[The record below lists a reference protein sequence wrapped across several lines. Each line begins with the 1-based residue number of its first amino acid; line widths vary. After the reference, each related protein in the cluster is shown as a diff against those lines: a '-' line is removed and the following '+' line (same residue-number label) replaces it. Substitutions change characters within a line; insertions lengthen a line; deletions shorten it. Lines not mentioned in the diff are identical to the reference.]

1 MFLKAVGFAKQP
13 LNKEQ
18 NSELKVFF
26 SRLSQE
32 LRTHQNE
39 IDRRSL
45 VLLTESAVSDP
56 SKAKRIIELAKES
69 KSAIDVVKTF
79 LNENSQIDFTT
90 IKALGN
96 RNNNRLDEETSISP
110 RQVKFRRALDQIHAQ
125 HVMEQLKPGIQQRTR
140 QELPSKT

>member
-1 MFLKAVGFAKQP
+1 MFLKSVGFDKQP
-13 LNKEQ
+13 LNREQ
-18 NSELKVFF
+18 NSELKDFF
-26 SRLSQE
+26 LRLSQE

-69 KSAIDVVKTF
+69 KSAIDVVKTI
-79 LNENSQIDFTT
+79 LNENSQTDFTT
-90 IKALGN
+90 IKLLEN
-96 RNNNRLDEETSISP
+96 RNNSQLDEKKSISP
-110 RQVKFRRALDQIHAQ
+110 RQVKFRRALNQIHAK
-125 HVMEQLKPGIQQRTR
+125 HVMERLKPRIQQRTR